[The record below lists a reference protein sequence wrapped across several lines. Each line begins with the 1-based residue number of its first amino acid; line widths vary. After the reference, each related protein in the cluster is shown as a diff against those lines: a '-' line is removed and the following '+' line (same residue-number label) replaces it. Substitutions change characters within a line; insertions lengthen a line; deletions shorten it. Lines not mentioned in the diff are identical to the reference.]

1 MVDWKKEIKL
11 GELVGRKGEPGAG
24 VATPAAP
31 VRRTEDGVEPEKKS
45 FWKREIGVRKP
56 TEEGGRPAKRPLA
69 RTAKPAAAEGATTPT
84 SSEPSDG
91 AKLLSRFART
101 DKPVAGTPTE
111 ERPKPSRFARPVPR
125 GAETQVEEPKKSSLF
140 ARARKTE
147 TDAPAEKKPSRFARV
162 GKADAA
168 AAKTATKPSL
178 FARLGKAQADVA
190 PDRTKTKKPSRF
202 ARPAKTA
209 EETPAR
215 TRGRSPLARDI
226 SFRRRPKPRGDA
238 DGATKST
245 RGKKKTQI
253 VGLKVGASHFAAAH
267 VAANGQPE
275 LLQFAREPIERGI
288 VVAGELRDPD
298 KLGVALKEFF
308 RRNKLPQKAVRL
320 GIGTN
325 RIGVRR
331 FEITGLQNASHLE
344 NAIRFRAQEVLPI
357 PLEEAVLDYQV
368 VGETTD
374 ENGQTTY
381 RVLLVV
387 AYRDLVHRYVRACRA
402 AGLKLVGIDLEA
414 FALLRALGPTANV
427 VRDDAAVVIVSVGHD
442 RSTFVVAD
450 GGTCEFARVLDWG
463 GGALDVAIARA
474 LDLAPS
480 QAESIKQSLT
490 LNATQERLEGHTQE
504 QAVAVYEAARKE
516 LQTFV
521 RELVSSLHFYQNQ
534 PGSLGIG
541 EITITGGTAQL
552 PGLAAELQR
561 LIGVTVRVGDP
572 FARLQAGKRV
582 DPGAELGS
590 VAVAIGLG
598 IEN

>member
-1 MVDWKKEIKL
+1 MVDWKKEIKF
-11 GELVGRKGEPGAG
+11 GRKGEAGAG
-24 VATPAAP
+24 VATAPAPA
-31 VRRTEDGVEPEKKS
+31 RRADDSGEATTEKKS
-45 FWKREIGVRKP
+45 FWKREIGVRKSK
-56 TEEGGRPAKRPLA
+56 EEVAAKRP
-69 RTAKPAAAEGATTPT
+69 KPVRPSVGE
-84 SSEPSDG
+84 EPSDG
-91 AKLLSRFART
+91 AELLSRFTRSE
-101 DKPVAGTPTE
+101 KPPASVPPE

-125 GAETQVEEPKKSSLF
+125 TEVTVEEPKKAGLF
-140 ARARKTE
+140 SRPRKTE
-147 TDAPAEKKPSRFARV
+147 TDAPGEKKPGRFARI

-168 AAKTATKPSL
+168 AAEKKPKKASR
-178 FARLGKAQADVA
+178 FARLGKADADVA
-190 PDRTKTKKPSRF
+190 PDKTKTKKPSRF
-202 ARPAKTA
+202 ARPTKTDT
-209 EETPAR
+209 ETPAR
-215 TRGRSPLARDI
+215 SRGRSPLARDI
-226 SFRRRPKPRGDA
+226 SFRRRPKPRGEA
-238 DGATKST
+238 EGTSKSP
-245 RGKKKTQI
+245 RGKKKAQI
-253 VGLKVGASHFAAAH
+253 VGLKVGASHLAAAH
-267 VAANGQPE
+267 IAANGQHE

-298 KLGVALKEFF
+298 KLGAALKDFF
-308 RRNKLPQKAVRL
+308 RRNKLPARAVRL
-320 GIGTN
+320 GVGTN

-331 FEITGLQNASHLE
+331 FEIGGLQNASHLE

-387 AYRDLVHRYVRACRA
+387 AYRDLIQRYVRACRA
-402 AGLKLVGIDLEA
+402 AGIKLVGIDLEA

-427 VRDDAAVVIVSVGHD
+427 VRDDAAVVIVSIGHD

-480 QAESIKQSLT
+480 QAESIKHSLT

-504 QAVAVYEAARKE
+504 QAVAVYEAVRKE

-534 PGSLGIG
+534 RGSLGIG

-561 LIGVTVRVGDP
+561 LIGVGVRVGDP
-572 FARLQAGKRV
+572 FARLEARKRV
-582 DPGAELGS
+582 DRSAELGS

-598 IEN
+598 IEE